1 MENMEKIEASI
12 SKVGG
17 LTGRRMT
24 KDKLFKYVMTFGGL
38 SVIIA
43 ISLIFF
49 YLTSVVVPIFTPAVM
64 DAPKSFAASGTA
76 GDKVTYLSAEEQ
88 AEIGVRMTQQGEINF
103 FDMRDGRVMA
113 QEKIAEKAG
122 MEPVSFAAG
131 DPIKE
136 VVAYG
141 FHDGRLLLLKQVF
154 DVQFAKDPNNPG
166 KDIRTITP
174 RIDYPFGEKPLLID
188 SEGRALKHIAVQYDD
203 NETTVAALT
212 EDGRLLLTNITS
224 KTNLMTGETATE
236 QSTIQLPPV
245 PHGEIERLLL
255 EVKQRDL
262 YVLHGGRHVTHYD
275 VMDKANPRLVQSV
288 EIAPADEKITAAT
301 ILSGGFSLVVGTD
314 KGNLAQ
320 WFQVRDKDNN
330 YHLTHIRSFKPMAG
344 KVTAIAPEH
353 FRKGFLAGDDKG
365 NIGLFYATSQ
375 RLLFNRS
382 MATQAIAMTGFA
394 ARGNA
399 ILVESADGRLQTAR
413 VHNEHPEVSFSALWQ
428 KVWYE
433 SYQEPEYIWQSTAA
447 NSDFEPK
454 FSLAPLT
461 LGTLKAAFY
470 AMLVAVPLAVLGA
483 IFAAYFMSPQMRGIV
498 KPSIEIMQALPTVVL
513 GFLAGLWLAPY
524 VDNNLAGTLLA
535 IFLLPFSFL
544 MTAFIWHKLPKKL
557 TERLGPGWEAAVLI
571 PAILLVM
578 GFALHMGHPIEASLF
593 GGDMPHWLR
602 NELGWTYE
610 QRNSLVVGIAMGFAV
625 IPTIF
630 SIAEDAIFSV
640 PRHLTS
646 GSLALGATPW
656 QTLFNVVL
664 PTASPGIFS
673 AVMIGMGRAVGE
685 TMIVLMATGNTAVM
699 DLSIFTGFRTLSA
712 NVGVEM
718 GEAAVGTTHYRLL
731 FFSALVLF
739 GFTFVVNTLAEL
751 VRQHLREKYSSL

>member
-1 MENMEKIEASI
+1 MEKIEANI
-12 SKVGG
+12 SKAGG

-24 KDKLFKYVMTFGGL
+24 KDRLFKHVMTFGGL

-49 YLTSVVVPIFTPAVM
+49 YLASVVVPIFTPVSMAE
-64 DAPKSFAASGTA
+64 PKSFTAAGGTVA
-76 GDKVTYLSAEEQ
+76 YLSAEEQ
-88 AEIGVRMTQQGEINF
+88 AEIGVRMTHQGEIGF
-103 FDMRDGRVMA
+103 FDMRDGRNVV
-113 QEKIAEKAG
+113 QVNVAEKAG
-122 MEPVSFAAG
+122 MAPVSFAAG
-131 DPIKE
+131 DPVKGTA
-136 VVAYG
+136 AYG
-141 FHDGRLLLLKQVF
+141 FPDGRLLLVKQVF

-166 KDIRTITP
+166 KDLRTITP
-174 RIDYPFGEKPLLID
+174 RIDYPFGEKPLVID
-188 SEGRALKHIAVQYDD
+188 SEGRALKRIAVQYDD

-212 EDGRLLLTNITS
+212 EDGRLLLTGITS
-224 KTNLMTGETATE
+224 KTNLMTGETTTE
-236 QSTIQLPPV
+236 QNTVRLPPV
-245 PHGEIERLLL
+245 PEGEVVQLLL
-255 EVKQRDL
+255 DVKQRDL
-262 YVLHGGRHVTHYD
+262 YALHGERHVTHYD
-275 VMDKANPRLVQSV
+275 VMDKASPRLVQTV
-288 EIAPADEKITAAT
+288 EIAPAGEKISAAT
-301 ILSGGFSLVVGTD
+301 ILSGGFSLIVGTD

-330 YHLTHIRSFKPMAG
+330 NHLTHIRSFKPMAG

-353 FRKGFLAGDDKG
+353 FRKGFISGDDKG
-365 NIGLFYATSQ
+365 NIGLYYATSQ
-375 RLLFNRS
+375 RLLLSRS
-382 MATQAIAMTGFA
+382 MDTQTVAMTGVA
-394 ARGNA
+394 PRGNA
-399 ILVESADGRLQTAR
+399 ILVESAGGRLQAAR
-413 VHNEHPEVSFSALWQ
+413 VHNEYPEVSFPALWQ

-433 SYQEPEYIWQSTAA
+433 SYQEPEYNWQSTAA
-447 NSDFEPK
+447 TSDFEPK
-454 FSLAPLT
+454 FSVAPLT

-470 AMLVAVPLAVLGA
+470 AMLVAVPLAVMGA
-483 IFAAYFMSPQMRGIV
+483 IFTAYFMSPQMRGIV
-498 KPSIEIMQALPTVVL
+498 KPSIEIMEALPTVIL

-535 IFLLPFSFL
+535 IFLLPFCFL
-544 MTAFIWHKLPKKL
+544 ITAYLWHKLPQKL
-557 TERLGPGWEAAVLI
+557 TRNVGPGWEAAVLI

-578 GFALHMGHPIEASLF
+578 GFALEMGHPIEASLF

-602 NELGWTYE
+602 NELGWSYE
-610 QRNSLVVGIAMGFAV
+610 QRNSLIVGIAMGFAV
-625 IPTIF
+625 IPIIF
-630 SIAEDAIFSV
+630 SIAEDAVFSV
-640 PRHLTS
+640 PKHLTT

-673 AVMIGMGRAVGE
+673 AILIGMGRAVGE

-739 GFTFVVNTLAEL
+739 ALTFIVNTLGEL
-751 VRQHLREKYSSL
+751 VRQRLREKYSSL